1 MSEIQDLL
9 NASTQDMVDDYLII
23 DDNSREI
30 YVPLGELLF
39 GVTND
44 EKTKNQLDIFFYGDR
59 ITQEQYKE
67 LMELIDSNVIEEE
80 KTTLEEE

>member
-30 YVPLGELLF
+30 YVPSGELLLDDAY
-39 GVTND
+39 V

>member
-30 YVPLGELLF
+30 YVPSGELLL

-44 EKTKNQLDIFFYGDR
+44 EKN
-59 ITQEQYKE
+59 
-67 LMELIDSNVIEEE
+67 
-80 KTTLEEE
+80 

>member
-30 YVPLGELLF
+30 YVPSGEF
-39 GVTND
+39 CWNCND
-44 EKTKNQLDIFFYGDR
+44 DVGTRHRAISGRLVYIPNLKNW
-59 ITQEQYKE
+59 
-67 LMELIDSNVIEEE
+67 
-80 KTTLEEE
+80 

>member
-30 YVPLGELLF
+30 YVPSGELLF
-39 GVTND
+39 GVTSD
-44 EKTKNQLDIFFYGDR
+44 EKTERKYFQC
-59 ITQEQYKE
+59 
-67 LMELIDSNVIEEE
+67 
-80 KTTLEEE
+80 LES

>member
-30 YVPLGELLF
+30 YVPYNERNSRFIECINTG
-39 GVTND
+39 
-44 EKTKNQLDIFFYGDR
+44 YG
-59 ITQEQYKE
+59 
-67 LMELIDSNVIEEE
+67 
-80 KTTLEEE
+80 